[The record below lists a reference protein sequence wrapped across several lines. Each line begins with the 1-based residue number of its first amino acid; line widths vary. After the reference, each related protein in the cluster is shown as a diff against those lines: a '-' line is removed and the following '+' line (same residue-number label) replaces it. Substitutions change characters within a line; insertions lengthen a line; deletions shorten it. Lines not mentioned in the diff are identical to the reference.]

1 MIVPLACGAG
11 LGLASWLLVRALVP
25 ARPNLAA
32 ALEALERPPTL
43 RPELLGLDGST
54 ALAGLGRRLVGLAE
68 VLGAG
73 VGPRLTRD
81 LDLVGL
87 GYERYLI
94 DKLLAAVAGLVLP
107 LFVLVALG
115 VAGLASPVG
124 LAMLIALASMIGG
137 FFVPDLTLRAQA
149 RERRAAFAHAFALYL
164 ELVSLVLA
172 GGGGIET
179 SLGEAGEAGEGWA
192 FQELRA
198 ALASARLTGR
208 TPWDAFRDL
217 GEHLG
222 VPALSELAS
231 SVTLAGEQGAK
242 VRASL
247 TAKAASLREHEVRA
261 AEAEAEAATERMTI
275 PLVML
280 LAGFVVFIGY
290 PALQR
295 VLTSL

>member
-1 MIVPLACGAG
+1 MVPLASGAG
-11 LGLASWLLVRALVP
+11 LGLATWLLARALWP

-32 ALEALERPPTL
+32 ALQAFERPRTATAPAGD
-43 RPELLGLDGST
+43 PLDGP
-54 ALAGLGRRLVGLAE
+54 APLAGLGRRLVGLTE
-68 VLGAG
+68 VLGVG
-73 VGPRLTRD
+73 VGPRLARD

-94 DKLLAAVAGLVLP
+94 DKLLGATTGLVAPLLVLVTLSVAGVALP
-107 LFVLVALG
+107 LGLVMLVALG
-115 VAGLASPVG
+115 LMVA
-124 LAMLIALASMIGG
+124 G
-137 FFVPDLTLRAQA
+137 FFVPDLTLRAQVN
-149 RERRAAFAHAFALYL
+149 ERRAEFAHAFALYL

-179 SLGEAGEAGEGWA
+179 SLVEAADAGRGWA
-192 FQELRA
+192 FQALRA

-208 TPWDAFRDL
+208 TPWEAFRDL
-217 GEHLG
+217 GERVG
-222 VPALSELAS
+222 VPALGELAS

-247 TAKAASLREHEVRA
+247 TAKAASLREHEVRD
-261 AEAEAEAATERMTI
+261 AEADAEAATERMTI

-290 PALQR
+290 PAMQR

>member
-1 MIVPLACGAG
+1 
-11 LGLASWLLVRALVP
+11 LVVVF
-25 ARPNLAA
+25 
-32 ALEALERPPTL
+32 
-43 RPELLGLDGST
+43 
-54 ALAGLGRRLVGLAE
+54 ALALM
-68 VLGAG
+68 
-73 VGPRLTRD
+73 
-81 LDLVGL
+81 
-87 GYERYLI
+87 
-94 DKLLAAVAGLVLP
+94 AA
-107 LFVLVALG
+107 
-115 VAGLASPVG
+115 
-124 LAMLIALASMIGG
+124 G

-149 RERRAAFAHAFALYL
+149 SERRAAFTHAFALYL

-179 SLGEAGEAGEGWA
+179 SLVVASEAGQGWA
-192 FQELRA
+192 FAELRA

-208 TPWDAFRDL
+208 TPWAAFSDL
-217 GEHLG
+217 GERVG
-222 VPALSELAS
+222 VPALGELAS

-247 TAKAASLREHEVRA
+247 VAKAASLREHEVRD
-261 AEAEAEAATERMTI
+261 AEADAEAATERMTI